1 MLIHTERFVI
11 RDFDERDRVAFVAY
25 QRDERYRRLYDLP
38 DDGGQRADE
47 LFDRFA
53 VWKQE
58 LPRRNVQV
66 GISTASR
73 AGCVGAAAFARAMC
87 RMVALSLVSSSHRT
101 VGGGIGWRSTSPP
114 RWSTMGSRY
123 WLWTGSRAIPRAAT
137 VGLSASRAGS
147 VRRSWP
153 GAPARTGWPL
163 EAGWRSAGPCRARR
177 GSACEE
183 NPARPMRPT
192 IRRIQPELRTQ
203 CLIERSWK
211 ARNSATLKGLGV

>member
-66 GISTASR
+66 GIFDRVSGRLCGCCGLRQSDVPDGSAVFGIELTPDSWGRYRLAIDVAAALVDYGFSVLALDRITGDTASGNR
-73 AGCVGAAAFARAMC
+73 RVERLARWFGATIVARRTGPDWMAARGWVEVGW
-87 RMVALSLVSSSHRT
+87 AL
-101 VGGGIGWRSTSPP
+101 P
-114 RWSTMGSRY
+114 RKAW
-123 WLWTGSRAIPRAAT
+123 
-137 VGLSASRAGS
+137 VGLRRKPSEADASDDTSDPAGITNS
-147 VRRSWP
+147 V
-153 GAPARTGWPL
+153 L
-163 EAGWRSAGPCRARR
+163 D
-177 GSACEE
+177 
-183 NPARPMRPT
+183 
-192 IRRIQPELRTQ
+192 
-203 CLIERSWK
+203 
-211 ARNSATLKGLGV
+211 